1 MLIIHEQDVLIMDN
15 NAFQNLERK
24 IGALIKSYESL
35 QDEND
40 LLRDKYALLLAERN
54 ALLEQNKTTVE
65 RITHLVDKIKSNENS
80 L

>member
-1 MLIIHEQDVLIMDN
+1 MDN

-24 IGALIKSYESL
+24 IGSLIKSYESL

-40 LLRDKYALLLAERN
+40 LLRDKYAVLLAERN
-54 ALLEQNKTTVE
+54 ALLEQNKSTAL

>member
-24 IGALIKSYESL
+24 ISALIKSYESL

-40 LLRDKYALLLAERN
+40 LLRDKYAVLLAERN

>member
-1 MLIIHEQDVLIMDN
+1 MDN

-24 IGALIKSYESL
+24 ISALIKSYESL

-40 LLRDKYALLLAERN
+40 LLRDKYAVLLAERN